1 MSAADG
7 AREGVGEGPGGA
19 AGGGGLLN
27 RFVQLPGR
35 PRSAGEWSLI
45 PWAGAGGVTPSPGRR
60 GGGTPVPKALRGRIP
75 RSFGVGGDFA
85 RGAGALGRFE
95 GGWGSLWAWDA
106 GGGGGVTPSQRPR
119 GWCRE
124 GRDAPVPTVPG

>member
-45 PWAGAGGVTPSPGRR
+45 PWAG
-60 GGGTPVPKALRGRIP
+60 GGGRDPIPGASGRGHPRPQGPERTDTPQ
-75 RSFGVGGDFA
+75 FW
-85 RGAGALGRFE
+85 
-95 GGWGSLWAWDA
+95 GWGGFCS
-106 GGGGGVTPSQRPR
+106 RCR
-119 GWCRE
+119 GS
-124 GRDAPVPTVPG
+124 GTF